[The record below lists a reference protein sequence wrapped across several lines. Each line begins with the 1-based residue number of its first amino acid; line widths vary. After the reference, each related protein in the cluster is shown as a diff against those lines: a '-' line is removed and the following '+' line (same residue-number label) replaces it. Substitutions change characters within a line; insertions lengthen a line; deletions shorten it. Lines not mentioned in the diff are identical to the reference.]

1 MDLLDEVLL
10 KVLISGPKTLND
22 LIEETG
28 LSRATVFKHL
38 SHLRGLVS
46 DEPVLKGEK
55 GRPSLSY
62 RLLKPLSSLP
72 TADLV
77 FLPFTRLRRACR
89 FEKGNWCKERKKM
102 CSPQICPLLTKKKQ
116 SLI

>member
-1 MDLLDEVLL
+1 MDCVDEALL
-10 KVLISGPKTLND
+10 KVLASGPKTLTD
-22 LIEETG
+22 LIEGTA

-38 SHLRGLVS
+38 SHLRELVS
-46 DEPVLKGEK
+46 DEPIIRGKK

-77 FLPFTRLRRACR
+77 FLPFTRLRHACR
-89 FEKGNWCKERKKM
+89 FEKGNWCKETKKT
-102 CSPQICPLLTKKKQ
+102 CNPQTCPLLTRKK
-116 SLI
+116 